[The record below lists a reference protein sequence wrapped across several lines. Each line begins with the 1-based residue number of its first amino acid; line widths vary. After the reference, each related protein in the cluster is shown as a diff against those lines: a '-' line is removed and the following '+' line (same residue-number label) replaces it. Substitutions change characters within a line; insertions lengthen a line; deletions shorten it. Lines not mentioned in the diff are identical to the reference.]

1 MSAAPEVD
9 LSTRVYQAVQ
19 LVSEPDP
26 ALEAHTE
33 WLIGV
38 LLDRL
43 KPEDLTPQEK
53 MAVAIILA
61 GANSRKLAL
70 TESGEAVTN
79 IAGVLGGLGA
89 PPVGGRPPLRAVPN
103 F

>member
-1 MSAAPEVD
+1 MSAVPEVD

-43 KPEDLTPQEK
+43 KPEDLTR
-53 MAVAIILA
+53 
-61 GANSRKLAL
+61 SRK
-70 TESGEAVTN
+70 N
-79 IAGVLGGLGA
+79 GGSHHFGWRQF
-89 PPVGGRPPLRAVPN
+89 PQTSPDRVGGGGH
-103 F
+103 